1 MKASSQTKTKGK
13 ILYQTVLRAP
23 LNNEDLPAGRKPV
36 RIMPYNQATVTT
48 DELAKTIAGRCTVK
62 EPDIKGVLTALSQ
75 VLGET
80 LLSGDRLK
88 VDGIGTF
95 NLSLALKKTYD
106 DGRKRHPKVLDERIA
121 STDIRIGRIIFT
133 PDSKLRKKLNN
144 ATFVSSGVRAD
155 RPLEREEVD
164 EFLTEHFGRQDWLI
178 RREFETHFDISRN
191 QALAWL
197 QTLVAEGA
205 LRSRG
210 ARSTRFYTPVPGHF
224 GR

>member
-1 MKASSQTKTKGK
+1 MKASSQSKKKGK

-106 DGRKRHPKVLDERIA
+106 DGRKRHPKALDERIA
-121 STDIRIGRIIFT
+121 STDIRIGRITFT
-133 PDSKLRKKLNN
+133 PDSKLRKRLNE
-144 ATFVSSGVRAD
+144 ATFVSSGVRAV

-197 QTLVAEGA
+197 QALVAEGA
-205 LRSRG
+205 LRPRG
-210 ARSTRFYTPVPGHF
+210 ARSTRFYTPVPGLF